1 MFNFNMTLIAQV
13 VNFLILVAIL
23 AKFAYKPLLK
33 AMADRQARIANDLQS
48 AEQERVAAQQLHKEY
63 LDQMAQAKAQS
74 QTILDKAV
82 KTAESM
88 KQEILEEARLENAR
102 LLKSAQDEI
111 ARQTELAIA
120 GLREEVV
127 SMSLAAAAKVIDK
140 EMNSEANTKLVADF
154 IEKWDE
160 KKVGNLP
167 C

>member
-74 QTILDKAV
+74 QAILDKAV

-102 LLKSAQDEI
+102 LLKSAQNEI

-127 SMSLAAAAKVIDK
+127 TMSLAAAAKAIDK

>member
-74 QTILDKAV
+74 QAILDKAV

>member
-74 QTILDKAV
+74 QAILDKAV

-127 SMSLAAAAKVIDK
+127 TLSLAAAAKVIDK
-140 EMNSEANTKLVADF
+140 EMNSETNTKLVADF

>member
-1 MFNFNMTLIAQV
+1 MTLIAQV

-74 QTILDKAV
+74 QAILDKAV

-127 SMSLAAAAKVIDK
+127 TLSLAAAAKVIDK

>member
-1 MFNFNMTLIAQV
+1 MTLIAQV

-74 QTILDKAV
+74 QAILDKAV

>member
-1 MFNFNMTLIAQV
+1 MTLIAQV

-74 QTILDKAV
+74 QAILDKAV

-127 SMSLAAAAKVIDK
+127 TLSLAAAAKVIDK
-140 EMNSEANTKLVADF
+140 EMNSETNTKLVADF

>member
-33 AMADRQARIANDLQS
+33 AMADRQARIADDLQS

-74 QTILDKAV
+74 QAILDKAV

-127 SMSLAAAAKVIDK
+127 TLSLAAAAKVIDK

>member
-74 QTILDKAV
+74 QAILDKAV

-127 SMSLAAAAKVIDK
+127 TMSLAAAAKVIDK

>member
-1 MFNFNMTLIAQV
+1 MTLIAQV

-23 AKFAYKPLLK
+23 TKFAYKPLLK
-33 AMADRQARIANDLQS
+33 AMADRQARIAGDLQA
-48 AEQERVAAQQLHKEY
+48 AEQERIAAEQLRKEY
-63 LDQMAQAKAQS
+63 IEQMAQAKTQS
-74 QTILDKAV
+74 QAIIDKAV
-82 KTAESM
+82 KTAELM

-102 LLKSAQDEI
+102 MLKNAQNEI

-140 EMNSEANTKLVADF
+140 DMNSDANTKLVADF

-160 KKVGNLP
+160 QKVGNLP

>member
-23 AKFAYKPLLK
+23 TKFAYKPLLK
-33 AMADRQARIANDLQS
+33 AMADRQARIAGDLQA
-48 AEQERVAAQQLHKEY
+48 AEQERIAAEQLRKEY
-63 LDQMAQAKAQS
+63 IEQMAQAKTQS
-74 QTILDKAV
+74 QAIIDKAV
-82 KTAESM
+82 KTAELM

-102 LLKSAQDEI
+102 MLKNAQNEI

-140 EMNSEANTKLVADF
+140 DMNSDANTKLVADF

-160 KKVGNLP
+160 QKVGNLP

>member
-1 MFNFNMTLIAQV
+1 MTLIAQV

-74 QTILDKAV
+74 QAILDKAV

-102 LLKSAQDEI
+102 LLKSAQNEI

-127 SMSLAAAAKVIDK
+127 TMSLAAAAKVIDK

>member
-74 QTILDKAV
+74 QAILDKAV

-102 LLKSAQDEI
+102 LLKSAQNEI

-127 SMSLAAAAKVIDK
+127 TMSLAAAAKVIDK

>member
-1 MFNFNMTLIAQV
+1 LFNFNMTLIAQV

-74 QTILDKAV
+74 QAILDKAV